1 MCAAGQVPSVEHM
14 NTITKLQWP
23 LILGLGALALV
34 RPLIRTVEDQ
44 LGAGGLPAG
53 PVIVTGVITAIWVLV
68 VGLTRTAH
76 PVLTLLF
83 TGLAYAAF
91 AILLS
96 GILSPML
103 TGELQGPL
111 ATPLAII
118 PMLATNAL
126 WGLAAGAL
134 ALVVQRLRGVRP
146 GRAAPR

>member
-14 NTITKLQWP
+14 NTITKLPWP

-44 LGAGGLPAG
+44 LGTGGLPAG

-83 TGLAYAAF
+83 TGLAYAVF

-146 GRAAPR
+146 GRAAHR